1 MKPAVSRGDTPL
13 NIKTWPQAIVA
24 VAGLAAVAGILVALV
39 LAGWSSEAVVGFAVA
54 IAGIAT
60 GQYVNTRK
68 TSELDAKQDQ
78 QSTKLDTVV
87 RQTNGELQETV
98 SSAVEAGIARAVAKY
113 RQENERG

>member
-1 MKPAVSRGDTPL
+1 L

-24 VAGLAAVAGILVALV
+24 VAGVLAVAGILIALV

-78 QSTKLDTVV
+78 QSAKLDTVV
-87 RQTNGELQETV
+87 RQTNGEMSAAIAQ
-98 SSAVEAGIARAVAKY
+98 AVETGIGRAVQTY
-113 RQENERG
+113 RQENERHG